1 VAADRDAKTEKSP
14 VDQVIE
20 QALDLFVYAP
30 IGAAL
35 TARDEFPIFIAK
47 GRERVTGQL
56 TLAKMF
62 GQFAVAQGQRE
73 AQKLAEKLREQA
85 IERATRLAG
94 AASKPTPSA
103 PRAASNGSQTAGAAA
118 AVSGAAA
125 ALASD
130 PAMRALPPRRST
142 PAAGPVSPAESV
154 AAAGN
159 GSPTRPAVDAPPV
172 GDLAIPGYDNLSA
185 SQVVQRLAGL
195 STPEL
200 EAVRRYEAATRGR
213 RTILSKVSQLQSG
226 PAGR

>member
-1 VAADRDAKTEKSP
+1 VTADHDAKAEKSP
-14 VDQVIE
+14 VDQAIE

-35 TARDEFPIFIAK
+35 TARDEFPAFIAK
-47 GRERVTGQL
+47 GKERVTGQL

-73 AQKLAEKLREQA
+73 AQKLAERLRQQA

-94 AASKPTPSA
+94 AASTPTSTQRPTRPGGASG
-103 PRAASNGSQTAGAAA
+103 AASNGAQTAGAA
-118 AVSGAAA
+118 GAAEA
-125 ALASD
+125 AGSALA
-130 PAMRALPPRRST
+130 ANRAP
-142 PAAGPVSPAESV
+142 SPLGETR
-154 AAAGN
+154 AAAFN
-159 GSPTRPAVDAPPV
+159 GTAQRPAVEAPPV
-172 GDLAIPGYDNLSA
+172 GELAIPGYDTLSA

-200 EAVRRYEAATRGR
+200 EAVRRYESATRGR

-226 PAGR
+226 PTGR